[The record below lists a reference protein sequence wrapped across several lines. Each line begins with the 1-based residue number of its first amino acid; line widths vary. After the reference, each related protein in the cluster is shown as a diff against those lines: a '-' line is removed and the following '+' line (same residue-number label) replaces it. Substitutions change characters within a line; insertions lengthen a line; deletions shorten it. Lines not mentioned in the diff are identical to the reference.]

1 MAENV
6 DPTSCED
13 PAEPPKGGANSNQ
26 NNNVQT
32 SESKS
37 GPDENNNVPSNVNGE
52 DDKNE
57 NSNVAIPVDEIID
70 LDSETATE
78 NQDPNHSKKEN
89 DMHQQEGEQ
98 IKAGQQP
105 QPEPPQLNPPAYEE
119 EAGPSCSAEEGK
131 TSVDEAPPAYEEK
144 PLQVNIK
151 ITDDNF
157 WLEGSF
163 KKVTKRIEDGA
174 KVLDDVIKMLHERA
188 EIENLYAN
196 KLQGSKGCLFHSY
209 FSNAVAASQGFLQW

>member
-1 MAENV
+1 MAENI

-13 PAEPPKGGANSNQ
+13 PVKPPQGGANSNQ
-26 NNNVQT
+26 NNNVQP

-37 GPDENNNVPSNVNGE
+37 GPAQNNNVPSNINDE

-57 NSNVAIPVDEIID
+57 NSIKAIPADEIID

-78 NQDPNHSKKEN
+78 NQDPKKSKTDN
-89 DMHQQEGEQ
+89 GIHQQEGEQ
-98 IKAGQQP
+98 IKAEQQAQSEP
-105 QPEPPQLNPPAYEE
+105 LQPSPPAYEE
-119 EAGPSCSAEEGK
+119 EAGPSCSVKEEK
-131 TSVDEAPPAYEEK
+131 KSVDEAPPAYEEK
-144 PLQVNIK
+144 PLRVNMK

-163 KKVTKRIEDGA
+163 KKVTKRVEDGA

-196 KLQGSKGCLFHSY
+196 KLQGS
-209 FSNAVAASQGFLQW
+209 